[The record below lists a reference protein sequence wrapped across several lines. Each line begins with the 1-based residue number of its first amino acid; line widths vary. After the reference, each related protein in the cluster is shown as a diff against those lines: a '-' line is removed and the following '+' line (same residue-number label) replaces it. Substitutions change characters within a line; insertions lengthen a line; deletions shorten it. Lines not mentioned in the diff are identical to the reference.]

1 MPRIRT
7 AALTAL
13 LSGLLAAP
21 AFALGAG
28 GSLLALQLI
37 SGEGDFVSPEG
48 AYLSAYTHGELGA
61 GGEYWYQ
68 VTDGFAIAVAGR
80 YARSRELQSATNRAD
95 RLYRQTSWS
104 ARVGGDRVV
113 EIGDR
118 SVIYFG
124 PGIEYWRGHSQFLGI
139 FGTVPPLLDVTTPEV
154 TRWSVSGRIGA
165 IFVLGPSWGLAGH
178 LGHRAGRASASQDGA
193 KTTWYTNGFEGSGG
207 LVFAFG
213 GGD

>member
-1 MPRIRT
+1 MPTLRL

-13 LSGLLAAP
+13 LSVALALP

-28 GSLLALQLI
+28 GSLFALQLVH
-37 SGEGDFVSPEG
+37 GEGDFVSPDNG
-48 AYLSAYTHGELGA
+48 YLSAYTHGEVGA

-68 VTDGFAIAVAGR
+68 LTDAFAIAVAGR
-80 YARSRELQSATNRAD
+80 YSRSRELQSAPGKPD

-104 ARVGGDRVV
+104 ARIGGDRVV

-118 SVIYFG
+118 SVLYFG
-124 PGIEYWRGHSQFLGI
+124 PGIEYWSGDAQFLGI
-139 FGTVPPLLDVTTPEV
+139 FGAVPPLYDVTTPEV
-154 TRWSVSGRIGA
+154 TRWSVSGRIGG

-178 LGHRAGRASASQDGA
+178 VGHRAGVASASGA
-193 KTTWYTNGFEGSGG
+193 GAETRWYTNGFEASGG

-213 GGD
+213 GEE